1 MESKASAGAK
11 AASVPGPDRRE
22 GSVHGVAGN
31 RLTPVFDGK
40 DRLDALLGLIAG
52 ARESLRI
59 LYYIWD
65 DDETG
70 RAVRDAVA
78 AAGARGVQVSLLVDG
93 FGAMNASEAF
103 FQPIVETQ
111 ARFCRFVPRYGR
123 RYLLR
128 NHQKLALADGERA
141 LIGGFNISTAYFAA
155 EDEGGWRDLGLIIEG
170 PQVAELVDYFD
181 DLMEWAE
188 PPDASFRG
196 LRRLLREH
204 SAAAGLLRWLFGG
217 PSRRLNPWARTI
229 KHDMERSRQLDMIIC
244 YFAPNP
250 AMLRRIEAIDRRG
263 RSRIVTPAKSDWFAA
278 MGSARHF
285 HSRLLR
291 RGVEVW
297 EYERTRLH
305 TKLIILD
312 DVVFIGS
319 SNFDM
324 RSLYLNL
331 ELMLRIEDA
340 EFAAS
345 MRAYFEKEL
354 EASRR
359 ITLEVHRKRRTWPNR
374 IRWFFHYFV
383 LAVVDYNL
391 ARRLNF
397 GRTRSRPKE
406 IRAKRP

>member
-1 MESKASAGAK
+1 MDAGAHER
-11 AASVPGPDRRE
+11 ADDEPVGMPD
-22 GSVHGVAGN
+22 SHDVAGN
-31 RLTPVFDGK
+31 RLTLVTDAR
-40 DRLDALLGLIAG
+40 DRLAALLDLVAG

-65 DDETG
+65 DDESG
-70 RAVRDAVA
+70 RLVRDAVA
-78 AAGARGVQVSLLVDG
+78 AAGARGVRVSLLVDG

-103 FQPIVETQ
+103 FRPIVETQ

-128 NHQKLALADGERA
+128 NHQKLALADGTKA
-141 LIGGFNISTAYFAA
+141 LIGGFNISTGYFTDA
-155 EDEGGWRDLGLIIEG
+155 DQGGWRDLGLIVEG
-170 PQVAELVDYFD
+170 PVVSELTAYFD
-181 DLMEWAE
+181 DLMDWAE

-196 LRRLLREH
+196 LRRLLRQH
-204 SAAAGLLRWLFGG
+204 SAREGKLRWLFGG
-217 PSRRLNPWARTI
+217 PSRRLNPWARMI
-229 KHDMERSRQLDMIIC
+229 KHDMERSRRLDMIMC

-263 RSRIVTPAKSDWFAA
+263 RSRIVTPAKSDWGAA

-291 RGVEVW
+291 RGVDVW

-305 TKLIILD
+305 SKLIVLD

-331 ELMLRIEDA
+331 EIMLRIEDA
-340 EFAAS
+340 AFADR
-345 MRAYFEKEL
+345 MRAYFEAEL
-354 EASRR
+354 KDSRQ
-359 ITLEVHRKRRTWPNR
+359 ITIEVHRARRTWSNR

-397 GRTRSRPKE
+397 GRTRSRPRE
-406 IRAKRP
+406 IRKARP